1 MEYTVLIVL
10 LPMLTFFVLGLL
22 GKRLGPCAS
31 GLVGTLSMGVT
42 AGQYLGE
49 VGNTGWVSGS
59 CLHFEVLINNT
70 EIDPLAWLQA
80 NVL

>member
-31 GLVGTLSMGVT
+31 GLALSMGVT
-42 AGQYLGE
+42 AALSYA
-49 VGNTGWVSGS
+49 T
-59 CLHFEVLINNT
+59 
-70 EIDPLAWLQA
+70 AWQ
-80 NVL
+80 

>member
-31 GLVGTLSMGVT
+31 GLSPCAVYSSAFL
-42 AGQYLGE
+42 
-49 VGNTGWVSGS
+49 
-59 CLHFEVLINNT
+59 
-70 EIDPLAWLQA
+70 
-80 NVL
+80 